1 MRSLFERVR
10 CSAWRSASSS
20 SFSVAF
26 AWSTCIVR
34 LCCESSC
41 VRNLRRSSSVRSNSL
56 HGMIASMKTWS
67 VSHASLIFALSV
79 TVCDR
84 PVKCCS
90 RLVQNRMSQASD
102 HELRLSLDNP
112 ASTHFSSASRLWKT
126 RCAELAIT
134 CVLLRKTTR
143 WRVSFPCRKCS
154 TRRRHRKGKTTKY
167 WVFRACD
174 DYL

>member
-1 MRSLFERVR
+1 VRSLFERVR

-41 VRNLRRSSSVRSNSL
+41 VRNLRSSSSVRSNSL
-56 HGMIASMKTWS
+56 HCMIASMKTWR
-67 VSHASLIFALSV
+67 VSRAFLTHFFIFALSV

-90 RLVQNRMSQASD
+90 RLVQNCLSQASD

-134 CVLLRKTTR
+134 RVLLRKTIR
-143 WRVSFPCRKCS
+143 WCVSFPCRKCS

-167 WVFRACD
+167 WVF
-174 DYL
+174 